1 MTSFRVKK
9 SDNFNS
15 LRIWAIPAV
24 ANGGDTMI
32 LNKLKQLILKA
43 PGKALALAGQTRGS
57 QVRKIHPKRSH
68 ILGRLRA
75 IRTVISSHFT
85 GHQAPNQGVLAP

>member
-1 MTSFRVKK
+1 MLAI
-9 SDNFNS
+9 DEYLDGLNS
-15 LRIWAIPAV
+15 KPYGIESSKEHSPMVEDLP
-24 ANGGDTMI
+24 
-32 LNKLKQLILKA
+32 
-43 PGKALALAGQTRGS
+43 GQTRGS
-57 QVRKIHPKRSH
+57 KVRKLDPKRSH